1 MKEVTFFKLVGLLL
15 IMYSCQDSK
24 DLRKESMFNYSD
36 YRQDTARFLAH
47 AGGCIDGNKYTNTLE
62 ALNLNYQKGFRFFEL
77 DIIATSDSHLVASH
91 DWETWRSQTN
101 YVGQIPVSTSIF
113 LENKILSKYT
123 PLSLVEINL
132 WFQNHPGAVL
142 VSDKINEPNLIVNQ
156 FIDKNRLMM
165 ELFSLEAILEAQTLG
180 LNKILASEKVL
191 DSFGKQR
198 IEKLVENN
206 IDYVTFSIKYMEDN
220 RSFLEDLKEN
230 NIKAIV
236 YNLTFEK
243 DEKYLVQNEMNNIY
257 GFYADTWDF

>member
-1 MKEVTFFKLVGLLL
+1 M
-15 IMYSCQDSK
+15 
-24 DLRKESMFNYSD
+24 
-36 YRQDTARFLAH
+36 
-47 AGGCIDGNKYTNTLE
+47 
-62 ALNLNYQKGFRFFEL
+62 
-77 DIIATSDSHLVASH
+77 
-91 DWETWRSQTN
+91 
-101 YVGQIPVSTSIF
+101 
-113 LENKILSKYT
+113 
-123 PLSLVEINL
+123 
-132 WFQNHPGAVL
+132 
-142 VSDKINEPNLIVNQ
+142 
-156 FIDKNRLMM
+156 
-165 ELFSLEAILEAQTLG
+165 EAILEAQTLG